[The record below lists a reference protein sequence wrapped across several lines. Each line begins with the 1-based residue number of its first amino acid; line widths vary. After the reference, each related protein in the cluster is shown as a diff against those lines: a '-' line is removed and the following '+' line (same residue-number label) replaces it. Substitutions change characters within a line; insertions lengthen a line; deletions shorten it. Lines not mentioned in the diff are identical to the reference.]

1 MNPLAFG
8 AVLAQ
13 QLLFFGGPVGHVAVR
28 LFNKIQLNR
37 NHGKHK
43 KVRGGLVGQKA
54 KTKIGEVYLIVLFFD
69 REVQGLIDF
78 FHLLALVLQ
87 VEAFGFL
94 QKGLIAVFR
103 EKLDERLVLGQ
114 RSVRTQQLKTALGLV
129 AIGQQFLGL
138 RQGILGYGLL
148 LGNEGDYKTFEGIK
162 LLLVAVGRGSAND

>member
-13 QLLFFGGPVGHVAVR
+13 ELLFFGSPVGHVAVR

-78 FHLLALVLQ
+78 LHLLALILQ
-87 VEAFGFL
+87 V
-94 QKGLIAVFR
+94 
-103 EKLDERLVLGQ
+103 
-114 RSVRTQQLKTALGLV
+114 
-129 AIGQQFLGL
+129 
-138 RQGILGYGLL
+138 
-148 LGNEGDYKTFEGIK
+148 
-162 LLLVAVGRGSAND
+162 